1 VHVVDGILILL
12 MLVFAISGYRQ
23 GFVIGALSFGGFF
36 SGALIGLQVGPLIAN
51 QFADGAMRVVVSLVS
66 IFALAVLGQTLA
78 GWFGTRL
85 RRAIVS
91 KPLQRLDDAGGAVVS
106 LVAVLLV
113 AWLVAVPLG
122 SSSLPWLNRE
132 VRSSAVLGGI
142 NQLMPQQARAL
153 SSALRTTLDTNGFPD
168 VFGGLTPTKAREV
181 AAPDKALESSQV
193 VQNSKR
199 SVIKVLGTAER
210 CSRRIEGSG
219 FVYAD
224 QRVMTNAH
232 VVAGTNSID
241 VEVNGDRLPGDVVVY
256 DPRRDLAV
264 IHVPR
269 LEAPVMPFFQKPAA
283 TGADAIVLG
292 FPLDGPYDARA
303 ARVRDVSN
311 ITGPDIYESGDN
323 VTREIYTIKAL
334 VRSGNSGGPLVTP
347 NGRVLGVIFAAA
359 ADDRNVGFA
368 VTAKEAAGVAQQGIE
383 RTRRV
388 RTGECA

>member
-51 QFADGAMRVVVSLVS
+51 QFADGAIRVVVSLVS

-91 KPLQRLDDAGGAVVS
+91 KPLQRVDDAGGAVVS
-106 LVAVLLV
+106 LLAVLLV

-181 AAPDKALESSQV
+181 AAPDRALERSQV

-232 VVAGTNSID
+232 VVAGTNNID

-264 IHVPR
+264 IHVPG
-269 LEAPVMPFFQKPAA
+269 LEAPVMPFVRKPAA

-311 ITGPDIYESGDN
+311 ITGPDIYESGDE

-383 RTRRV
+383 RTKRV
-388 RTGECA
+388 RTGDCA